1 MSVLKERDEFELDDD
16 QKTLL
21 YLLRC
26 AVHQEKADPEILK
39 RDYPGCDWER
49 VMNLAREHNIL
60 PLAFY
65 AAQEVPDFTVHP
77 SYPELIR
84 QVMVMTAGQ
93 MQRTEALLSL
103 YRAFARA
110 GVRLPLVMK
119 GLVCRE
125 LYGEWADFRPSA
137 DEDLLI
143 PKEDFRAVE
152 KVLIQE
158 GYQSSHPGVTE
169 RQLEDLQEVSFYH
182 VRSGLHVEV
191 HVNAI
196 GHENAWM
203 RSINTLFLEVFS
215 HSISIQVGETRLAT
229 MGHTDHFLFLVL
241 HALKHLTGGGVG
253 LRQLADIALY
263 GEKYSEEID
272 WAMVWSR
279 LEECKGVSFLSD
291 VSYLCREYLGISLKI
306 HAEPCC
312 PRELLFESFSSG
324 VFGNATQEQRT
335 ASSLIRSAV
344 SARNPMPWD
353 KLGVIIGLL
362 FPSWQSMLYSC
373 PELKEKPWRLPVC
386 WLKRFFRFFQH
397 ARQSHGKHVMKSVEI
412 GRRRISLLRRYGLAS

>member
-39 RDYPGCDWER
+39 RDYPGCDWEQ

-60 PLAFY
+60 PLAFC

-77 SYPELIR
+77 SYPELTR

-103 YRAFARA
+103 YRAFAKA

-152 KVLIQE
+152 RVLLQE
-158 GYQSSHPGVTE
+158 GYRSSNPRVTE

-182 VRSGLHVEV
+182 VRSGLHVEL

-196 GHENAWM
+196 GHENAWR
-203 RSINTLFLEVFS
+203 RSINDFFSGVFER
-215 HSISIQVGETRLAT
+215 SISIRVGETEMAA
-229 MGHTDHFLFLVL
+229 MSHTDHFLFLVL
-241 HALKHLTGGGVG
+241 HALKHLTDGGVG

-263 GEKYSEEID
+263 GEKYSGEIN
-272 WAMVWSR
+272 WELVWRR
-279 LEECKGVSFLSD
+279 LGECRGVSFLSD
-291 VSYLCREYLGISLKI
+291 VLYLCREYLGILLEL
-306 HAEPCC
+306 HDEPCC

-335 ASSLIRSAV
+335 AKVLIASAITTRKATLWSGPLLAV
-344 SARNPMPWD
+344 
-353 KLGVIIGLL
+353 KLL
-362 FPSWQSMLYSC
+362 FPGWRRMLC
-373 PELKEKPWRLPVC
+373 VHPELKERPWLLPVY
-386 WLKRFFRFFQH
+386 WMERFLHFIQRNRRSGGTL
-397 ARQSHGKHVMKSVEI
+397 AVRGVELGK
-412 GRRRISLLRRYGLAS
+412 RRIRLLRKYGLAS